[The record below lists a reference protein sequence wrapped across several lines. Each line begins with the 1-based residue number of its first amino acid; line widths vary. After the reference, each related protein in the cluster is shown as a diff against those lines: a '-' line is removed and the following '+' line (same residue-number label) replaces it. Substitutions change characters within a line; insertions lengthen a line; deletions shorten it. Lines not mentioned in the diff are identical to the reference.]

1 MYADKIKRGIDI
13 CAALILFVIGFLP
26 MCLVAVLI
34 KCDSKG
40 TVLFKQKRIGKDG
53 KVFTILKFRSMCQ
66 GAEHTGSGVYSGKGD
81 ARVTRVGKVL
91 RTTSIDELPQII
103 IILRR
108 GICHLLAPDRRL
120 HIIHGYT
127 KNIQRNRR
135 ECLRCVRELP
145 VGHRFMAVCQVKY
158 KKFFNSQR
166 SCLSVG
172 FPIFMGVFD
181 KERPFQ

>member
-1 MYADKIKRGIDI
+1 
-13 CAALILFVIGFLP
+13 

-103 IILRR
+103 IILRGGYVICWPQTAAYISSMVIRRIYR
-108 GICHLLAPDRRL
+108 G
-120 HIIHGYT
+120 T
-127 KNIQRNRR
+127 EEN
-135 ECLRCVRELP
+135 V
-145 VGHRFMAVCQVKY
+145 
-158 KKFFNSQR
+158 
-166 SCLSVG
+166 
-172 FPIFMGVFD
+172 
-181 KERPFQ
+181 

>member
-103 IILRR
+103 IILRGGYVICWPQTAAYISSMVIRRIYR
-108 GICHLLAPDRRL
+108 G
-120 HIIHGYT
+120 T
-127 KNIQRNRR
+127 EEN
-135 ECLRCVRELP
+135 V
-145 VGHRFMAVCQVKY
+145 
-158 KKFFNSQR
+158 
-166 SCLSVG
+166 
-172 FPIFMGVFD
+172 
-181 KERPFQ
+181 